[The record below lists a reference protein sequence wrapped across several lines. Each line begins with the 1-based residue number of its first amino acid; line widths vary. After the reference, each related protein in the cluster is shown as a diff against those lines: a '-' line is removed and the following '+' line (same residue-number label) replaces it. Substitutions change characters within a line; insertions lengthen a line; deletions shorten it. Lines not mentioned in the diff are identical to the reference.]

1 MSNDSFVYVSVVNVW
16 LAAIRDKN
24 LNNAGIS
31 NIDQQY
37 APIES
42 LNKLDELS
50 VMTKDDRSY
59 FELFDRKFISKVL
72 LFFHETLRVSCFA
85 PLQWLPVAST
95 SVSFT
100 GITYVTAFDVF
111 AVDERDYQ

>member
-16 LAAIRDKN
+16 LAASRDKN
-24 LNNAGIS
+24 FNKAGIS
-31 NIDQQY
+31 DIDQQY

-42 LNKLDELS
+42 LNKFDELS
-50 VMTKDDRSY
+50 MMTNDDRSY
-59 FELFDRKFISKVL
+59 FELFDRKFISNAL

-85 PLQWLPVAST
+85 PLQWLPAAST

-100 GITYVTAFDVF
+100 GITYEATFVVF
-111 AVDERDYQ
+111 SVDERDYQ